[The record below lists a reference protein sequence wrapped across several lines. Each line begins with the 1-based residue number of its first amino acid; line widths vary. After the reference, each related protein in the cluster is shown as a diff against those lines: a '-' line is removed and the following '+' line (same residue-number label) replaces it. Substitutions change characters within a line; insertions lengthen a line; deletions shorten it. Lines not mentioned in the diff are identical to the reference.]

1 MHRFHHAN
9 LNLGDVDTAPTANL
23 LGVPC
28 VWQRICTCYDGTPE
42 EIVNANLHT
51 RIDLHRCDKEPTT
64 LVATA
69 KEAAIPRGKKPK
81 RFFQK
86 STLTRLPNWRSAYSS
101 ERIRVYCSGSA
112 TRSKRNNLRG
122 TVIPPG
128 STASR
133 YREAM

>member
-9 LNLGDVDTAPTANL
+9 LNLGDIDTAPTANL

-51 RIDLHRCDKEPTT
+51 RIDLHRCDKEPTR

-69 KEAAIPRGKKPK
+69 KEAAIPRGKKPLIPETILSKINFNPTAELAK
-81 RFFQK
+81 RVF
-86 STLTRLPNWRSAYSS
+86 
-101 ERIRVYCSGSA
+101 E
-112 TRSKRNNLRG
+112 
-122 TVIPPG
+122 
-128 STASR
+128 
-133 YREAM
+133 